1 MNASN
6 GSGSNQGRNKNQGQ
20 AKSNGQGGQGGQ
32 NGQAATGRR
41 RNRKRRNRS
50 KATTEYWGD
59 KDKLPDPTSDI
70 RIAEDASA
78 VVRSLGRPPLPGQEH
93 VSEAFFAA
101 VYGRAVGLA
110 SALAAAGELI
120 EPEDLLDD

>member
-1 MNASN
+1 MNAPN
-6 GSGSNQGRNKNQGQ
+6 GSERFRRPKGQ
-20 AKSNGQGGQGGQ
+20 RAGNGGGAPASATAS
-32 NGQAATGRR
+32 AATGPRP
-41 RNRKRRNRS
+41 S
-50 KATTEYWGD
+50 AEYWGD

-70 RIAEDASA
+70 RITDDPSA

-93 VSEAFFAA
+93 ASEAYFAA

-120 EPEDLLDD
+120 EPEELLDD